1 MSDNAA
7 LTVAQL
13 LPDHFDRI
21 GEIVDRE
28 FHEDEKSKR
37 LGIPAFVW
45 KGLDAPVSAAIHGA
59 LERDVLEL
67 LAEGWR
73 SAHELRQLAAKNKGE
88 PDARVEWTLGT
99 HSLTTR
105 VHPLLQI
112 SVPGHRFPAL
122 RFTLELSAEIALAQL
137 SIQGGRI
144 TAANALQRKLVAQ
157 LRYGEVKLH
166 EPRKSRAFEPLGRHV
181 FAAPGLEIPLPK

>member
-1 MSDNAA
+1 MSDNDA

-28 FHEDEKSKR
+28 LRDDEKSR
-37 LGIPAFVW
+37 RIGIPAFVW

-59 LERDVLEL
+59 LDRDVLEL

-73 SAHELRQLAAKNKGE
+73 SAHELRQLAARNKSE
-88 PDARVEWTLGT
+88 PGTRVEWTLGT
-99 HSLTTR
+99 HSLMTS
-105 VHPLLQI
+105 VHPVLQV
-112 SVPGHRFPAL
+112 SVPGYRFPAL
-122 RFTLELSAEIALAQL
+122 RFTLELGAEIAVAQL

-144 TAANALQRKLVAQ
+144 AAASALECKLVAQ
-157 LRYGEVKLH
+157 LKYGEVKLH
-166 EPRKSRAFEPLGRHV
+166 EPRKSRAFQPLGRHV
-181 FAAPGLEIPLPK
+181 FAAPGLEIPLPE